1 MIHGLSF
8 NFARASLSFYG
19 FPAPFFLY
27 SLPPLLRFFF
37 QMPYYIFFICSS
49 VTLYKCYDMISPYIQ
64 HLLYF
69 LGRQQ
74 IVQPSQLQVFIVIA
88 SLFLD
93 VDEKHMCIDKSVEV
107 KPNSVYRFLFEKSD
121 DILSRKWA

>member
-1 MIHGLSF
+1 MI
-8 NFARASLSFYG
+8 
-19 FPAPFFLY
+19 P
-27 SLPPLLRFFF
+27 
-37 QMPYYIFFICSS
+37 
-49 VTLYKCYDMISPYIQ
+49 PYIQ

-74 IVQPSQLQVFIVIA
+74 VVQPSQLQVFIVIA

-107 KPNSVYRFLFEKSD
+107 KPNSVYRFLFEKFD
-121 DILSRKWA
+121 DILSRK